1 MARGRHYAK
10 LSLSNAARLSFSDLC
25 ILLFLFLSLCRLC
38 VCVFL
43 CSHWSLVDVP
53 LIFFCPADHVPD
65 WQPRLLLG
73 MVEARSVNVKKTTT
87 TTTSPRDIASIHPVI
102 RDPKHGERED
112 PTQRI
117 IRDSRHGE
125 ASRNRERP
133 CEVPVGDSFEFNF
146 RTAVVPSKL
155 QTRDCKKIVKK

>member
-1 MARGRHYAK
+1 MTAARIRTQFPISVSSHQPSAVRHY
-10 LSLSNAARLSFSDLC
+10 SICD
-25 ILLFLFLSLCRLC
+25 
-38 VCVFL
+38 
-43 CSHWSLVDVP
+43 
-53 LIFFCPADHVPD
+53 DHH
-65 WQPRLLLG
+65 
-73 MVEARSVNVKKTTT
+73 TYIH
-87 TTTSPRDIASIHPVI
+87 TSPRDIASIHPVV

-112 PTQRI
+112 SKHRT

-155 QTRDCKKIVKK
+155 QTRDCKKIDCMNRANQTTENKCRPVLYFDR